1 MSSPSSPYETP
12 QLEAEHS
19 SLAVY
24 KPVLRLLW
32 KARRL
37 VLMIAAIT
45 GVAAAVALWMLGR
58 FESEGLYQLIAPS
71 INAPSVRTAEASTS
85 LSVGMPTF
93 SEFKVVS
100 ALLAEPERMRAYLSE
115 KGLSEDAELS
125 DLPRA
130 LRDPVKQRQWLAPV
144 YAFTKADSKEFVDN
158 PTAKEYAGQVVGV
171 RVAATARSADVAQRR
186 NKVLAEYI
194 RDVVFLQTLTD
205 YIRTRSS
212 ESKRAALTYENSV
225 ISNRNQL
232 KVATDRLR
240 ELKTVALRNPD
251 AARGDSRSVLSL
263 TDSTTRFLPLPT
275 QVMAADVNAVEL
287 NLAFESARRLWAQ
300 TEYTSTYFEAL
311 QKSMV
316 ETKTADALIKRM
328 SDAKAAADKGRDLND
343 EKIKQVSNATLLEI
357 QTLEDA
363 FNNRSRFI
371 AGPTLPERSL
381 KMPAIT
387 LLLGFLAGL
396 VGASCWI
403 IIRQWFLTNKAEIFS

>member
-1 MSSPSSPYETP
+1 MSSPSPSHDARPFNTESNYLT
-12 QLEAEHS
+12 
-19 SLAVY
+19 VY
-24 KPVLRLLW
+24 KPFVRQIW
-32 KARRL
+32 SARSGIFT
-37 VLMIAAIT
+37 IAVVM
-45 GVAAAVALWMLGR
+45 GVAAASAFWISGR

-71 INAPSVRTAEASTS
+71 INVPSVRAAEVSTN
-85 LSVGMPTF
+85 LSVGTPTF

-115 KGLSEDAELS
+115 KGLSDDVQLS
-125 DLPRA
+125 DLP
-130 LRDPVKQRQWLAPV
+130 LVLSDPVKQRQWLAPV

-171 RVAATARSADVAQRR
+171 RVVANARSAEVAQRR
-186 NKVLAEYI
+186 NRVLAEYV

-212 ESKRAALTYENSV
+212 ESKRSALIYENSV

-275 QVMAADVNAVEL
+275 QMMAADVNAVEL
-287 NLAFESARRLWAQ
+287 NLAFESAQRLWAQ
-300 TEYTSTYFEAL
+300 TQYTSTYFEAL
-311 QKSMV
+311 QNSLS

-328 SDAKAAADKGRDLND
+328 SHAKALADKSRDLTD
-343 EKIKQVSNATLLEI
+343 EKIRQVSNATLLEI

-363 FNNRSRFI
+363 FHNRSRFI
-371 AGPTLPERSL
+371 AGPSLPERSI
-381 KMPAIT
+381 KMP
-387 LLLGFLAGL
+387 LLALILGCLVGL
-396 VGASCWI
+396 VGASCWVV
-403 IIRQWFLTNKAEIFS
+403 IRQWFLTYKDELFS